1 MKPGSLIQT
10 SCSGALRLHRKDPFG
25 RAYSSPVQRYA
36 STFFFYP
43 HEVGLLLEET
53 EVRLDSNSDEFEDLM
68 LLKILTQNGVG
79 YISTNCRTIP
89 RYLKIAA

>member
-1 MKPGSLIQT
+1 M
-10 SCSGALRLHRKDPFG
+10 
-25 RAYSSPVQRYA
+25 
-36 STFFFYP
+36 
-43 HEVGLLLEET
+43 LEET